1 MQNVAIFGPKIL
13 AVLKRRGKNF
23 GGVFFDSFQ
32 QSEQESEKISA
43 LVALL
48 AEITNLLPLVVR
60 NCSTYKYYYQGLFSK
75 NALRAEFLL
84 LPWSLRSRGNFL
96 KATSKVDWRPTDQA
110 SMDRVLRFS
119 SNRQVSGF
127 RVGKS

>member
-1 MQNVAIFGPKIL
+1 MVLALQNVAIFGPKIL

-23 GGVFFDSFQ
+23 GGVFFGSFQ

-60 NCSTYKYYYQGLFSK
+60 NCSPARDDVYTDKTIQKPPFREKPYYLGTTH
-75 NALRAEFLL
+75 
-84 LPWSLRSRGNFL
+84 RSST
-96 KATSKVDWRPTDQA
+96 A
-110 SMDRVLRFS
+110 
-119 SNRQVSGF
+119 F
-127 RVGKS
+127 RSVTK